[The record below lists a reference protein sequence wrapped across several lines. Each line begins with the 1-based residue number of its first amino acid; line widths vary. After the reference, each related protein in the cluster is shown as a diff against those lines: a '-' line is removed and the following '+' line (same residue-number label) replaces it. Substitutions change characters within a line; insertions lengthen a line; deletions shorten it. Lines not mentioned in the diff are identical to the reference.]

1 MSALCF
7 FIYLTLCVWTHF
19 PLTSVIDKQR
29 EREKHRTKLASVLRQ
44 TTSHVGGN
52 WRTRRNPTHTRREH
66 AENTQNNQFLDY
78 YSTYNRW
85 HSSYHRHQTCFNITA
100 SGTESKQTV
109 TVDQFYLQNIP
120 CGQLAPGH
128 HVGEPCCKVSGAFM
142 WSHQQTVYYRHFGAS
157 SQQMAPW
164 ATTYMAQAKGGSNS
178 VFLFLSEWTLMT
190 RTAKDRANFQ
200 GENLIALFRA
210 SDEM

>member
-19 PLTSVIDKQR
+19 PFTSVIDKQR

-120 CGQLAPGH
+120 CGQLASGHQKSVVPSCGHTNRQSTTDILVPPPSRWRPGRPPKWPRLKE
-128 HVGEPCCKVSGAFM
+128 VV
-142 WSHQQTVYYRHFGAS
+142 TVFS
-157 SQQMAPW
+157 CFSQN
-164 ATTYMAQAKGGSNS
+164 G
-178 VFLFLSEWTLMT
+178 L
-190 RTAKDRANFQ
+190 
-200 GENLIALFRA
+200 
-210 SDEM
+210 